1 MLPTF
6 YVLGAQ
12 KAGTTWLFSTLSTHP
27 EVGHATLKEV
37 HYFDRAYRV
46 KKGLKWYEKQFEKRS
61 ENYGKKAVGD
71 FTPKYLRMVHPEC
84 VANNSA
90 VPTDAME
97 LLKAATPDA
106 KFVVILRNPVRR
118 ALSAYQH
125 YLRKGTIAIGTS
137 ILDTAPDLDLL
148 LAGRYAEQLEIW
160 FKHFPREQFLI
171 LIYEDDVNPDSMK
184 AETFKRVCNFIGVD
198 DSFTSENLYDKF
210 NHIVNPFRTRLLNRG
225 GIARRLFW
233 DAPMW
238 TQNLKI
244 WDIKIDEQ
252 EVAALRDYYR
262 EPNQKL
268 AELLGRELPW

>member
-1 MLPTF
+1 
-6 YVLGAQ
+6 
-12 KAGTTWLFSTLSTHP
+12 
-27 EVGHATLKEV
+27 
-37 HYFDRAYRV
+37 
-46 KKGLKWYEKQFEKRS
+46 
-61 ENYGKKAVGD
+61 
-71 FTPKYLRMVHPEC
+71 
-84 VANNSA
+84 
-90 VPTDAME
+90 
-97 LLKAATPDA
+97 
-106 KFVVILRNPVRR
+106 
-118 ALSAYQH
+118 
-125 YLRKGTIAIGTS
+125 
-137 ILDTAPDLDLL
+137 
-148 LAGRYAEQLEIW
+148 
-160 FKHFPREQFLI
+160 
-171 LIYEDDVNPDSMK
+171 MK

-238 TQNLKI
+238 IQNLKI